1 MSRKN
6 ESGLTGIASSN
17 LYAQSRGELTIAPGP
32 SPFDLLRQAE
42 LARLVRDLE
51 ACLTRRQRG
60 ILLLRYSHEASWPQI
75 AAILEVSEKAALMRH
90 RRILLRL
97 RNEAARRSIRNLR
110 QVL

>member
-60 ILLLRYSHEASWPQI
+60 ILFLRYSHEASWCTI
-75 AAILEVSEKAALMRH
+75 AAIMEVSEDACIMMH
-90 RRILLRL
+90 LRTL
-97 RNEAARRSIRNLR
+97 RKLRDEAARRSIRKLS